1 MIEASFVKCE
11 TMAAASPAAQASEIS
26 PKVFLIPASSLIA
39 DFLAFGA
46 GAGAADASAAGA
58 AAAGAASSAKT
69 GETNKTNMRAAK
81 NFFIL
86 LLLAFPAFPKITSQH
101 EPDLWRYYAYG
112 F

>member
-11 TMAAASPAAQASEIS
+11 TMAAASLAAQASEIS
-26 PKVFLIPASSLIA
+26 PKVFLIPASSPIA

-46 GAGAADASAAGA
+46 GAGA